1 MKIIGVT
8 GGVGAG
14 KSEVLQYIAK
24 HYNARVFYADNI
36 ALELQKRGRVCYQ
49 PLVTLLG
56 KETLDDSLEFDR
68 KAVANK
74 IFQHKDLLEKVN
86 AIVHP
91 AVKTYLLEQF
101 QLARQEDVE
110 LVVVEAALLL
120 ECGYKNVVDEM
131 WVVYTE
137 KEIREKRLAENRGYT
152 AEHIRNIMK
161 HQLSQEAFLQ
171 GADVVIHNNED
182 FECTICQ
189 IRERLETYTWHK

>member
-24 HYNARVFYADNI
+24 HYNARVFYADSI
-36 ALELQKRGRVCYQ
+36 ALELQKRGEACYQ
-49 PLVTLLG
+49 PLVALLG
-56 KETLDDSLEFDR
+56 KESLDDSLEFNR
-68 KAVANK
+68 KAVANS
-74 IFQHKDLLEKVN
+74 IFQNKDLLEKVN

-91 AVKTYLLEQF
+91 AVKAYLLEQF
-101 QLARQEDVE
+101 HLAEQAGVE
-110 LVVVEAALLL
+110 LVFVEAALLI

-131 WVVYTE
+131 WVVYAE
-137 KEIREKRLAENRGYT
+137 KEIRERRLAENRGYT
-152 AEHIRNIMK
+152 AERIRNIMQ

-182 FECTICQ
+182 FEHTIRQ